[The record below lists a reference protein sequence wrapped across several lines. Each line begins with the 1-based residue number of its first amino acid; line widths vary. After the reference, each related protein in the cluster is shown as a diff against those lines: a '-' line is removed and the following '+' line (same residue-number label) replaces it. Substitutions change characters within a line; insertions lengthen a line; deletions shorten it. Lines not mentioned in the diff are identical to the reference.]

1 MVEQSTDFKADRIGA
16 GESARYP
23 ARRKPGLGGCTA
35 ACALS
40 ILLIAVGIGIPVTA
54 AAQSIYAVQPR
65 LSWRLVGS
73 PGVAEQTLE
82 LRVHVASGEWEKSG
96 TADFTVPASVAAR
109 NVQRGA
115 LRFTARGDTLYMSV
129 RVLADNQNDIRFKG
143 KLVLRAKYDY
153 AVTLSDNFYI
163 PAMAVQGPIALPIYV
178 REDPSSPNATLVISP
193 TIDARRI
200 ADGSKA
206 KLSLTI
212 TGWTPRGPLPTEL
225 DLGKGSGVRTLE
237 IEIERPPRQ
246 LVDYVAGASPG
257 GAVAVALSVNDR
269 RGRVVEFQSEPV
281 VVAPQ
286 AASRAPFIATMGA
299 LGAAV
304 LLGTGVRAMRKRGAS
319 ARVAARPSAVATP
332 PASPAP
338 SPPAATA
345 APAQAPKPKSGASG
359 TTTPPAAAKPAKPA
373 EPAANATPPV
383 AEIRKSDGRDVA
395 ATGITRDDKARA
407 DATPK
412 PAPELPEKQEKL
424 GAVPVSGAATM
435 DADTGA
441 PESPRPPEDEI
452 PIDPLLLEAVCAA
465 MAVCAAPGG
474 HEAGEDVSAWHR
486 RIIACRD
493 AVNVALTRA
502 SRPEEA
508 RIVHVISQ
516 GFIDRNWKTEGVEI
530 HRGVNLNVGELQLP
544 HCPVCE
550 DALQFHERAQ
560 LFLLVEGAQ
569 SSNAL
574 LLPPFLGEYLAP
586 KYPKCYARLSNHGVE
601 EGFIH
606 GIQRPAILRASVNS
620 QKKLYVVNRRM
631 ELDLE
636 I

>member
-1 MVEQSTDFKADRIGA
+1 MVEQTTDFKANQIGV
-16 GESARYP
+16 GEPARCP
-23 ARRKPGLGGCTA
+23 ARRRPGLGGRTA
-35 ACALS
+35 TCALS
-40 ILLIAVGIGIPVTA
+40 IFLIAAGIGVR
-54 AAQSIYAVQPR
+54 SAVASDGLHRVEPR
-65 LSWRLVGS
+65 LSWRLVGA
-73 PGVAEQTLE
+73 PDAAERTLQ
-82 LRVHVASGEWEKSG
+82 LRVHVAPAEWPAEG
-96 TADFTVPASVAAR
+96 TAEFRVPTSVAAG

-115 LRFTARGDTLYMSV
+115 IHFTARGDSLFLSV
-129 RVLADNQNDIRFKG
+129 KVSADSQNDIQFKAQ
-143 KLVLRAKYDY
+143 LFLRDRYDY
-153 AVTLSDNFYI
+153 QVALVDNFYI
-163 PAMAVQGPIALPIYV
+163 PAMAIQGPTVLPIYV
-178 REDPSSPNATLVISP
+178 RENPSSPNATLVISP

-200 ADGSKA
+200 SAGTKA
-206 KLSLTI
+206 KLSLAI

-225 DLGKGSGVRTLE
+225 DLGNGSGVRTLE

-246 LVDYVAGASPG
+246 FVDYVAGASPG
-257 GAVAVALSVNDR
+257 GTVAVALSVNDR

-281 VVAPQ
+281 AVAPQ

-304 LLGTGVRAMRKRGAS
+304 LLGTGVRVVRKRGAA

-332 PASPAP
+332 PASPVP

-345 APAQAPKPKSGASG
+345 TSAQAPKPKSGASG
-359 TTTPPAAAKPAKPA
+359 TATPPAAAKPAKPA

-383 AEIRKSDGRDVA
+383 VEIKNPDGRDVA
-395 ATGITRDDKARA
+395 ATGLSREDKGRA
-407 DATPK
+407 DATSK
-412 PAPELPEKQEKL
+412 PATELPDKREKPR
-424 GAVPVSGAATM
+424 AVPVPGAAMT
-435 DADTGA
+435 DAGTA
-441 PESPRPPEDEI
+441 ATELPRPLEDEI
-452 PIDPLLLEAVCAA
+452 PVDPVLLEAVCAA
-465 MAVCAAPGG
+465 MAAGATPGG
-474 HEAGEDVSAWHR
+474 HEAWEDVSAWNR
-486 RIIACRD
+486 RIIDCRD

-502 SRPEEA
+502 ARPEEA
-508 RIVHVISQ
+508 KIVHVISQ

-530 HRGVNLNVGELQLP
+530 HRGVNLNVGESQLP

-550 DALQFHERAQ
+550 DALQLHERAQ

-574 LLPPFLGEYLAP
+574 LLPPVLGEYLAP

-620 QKKLYVVNRRM
+620 KKRLYVVNRRM